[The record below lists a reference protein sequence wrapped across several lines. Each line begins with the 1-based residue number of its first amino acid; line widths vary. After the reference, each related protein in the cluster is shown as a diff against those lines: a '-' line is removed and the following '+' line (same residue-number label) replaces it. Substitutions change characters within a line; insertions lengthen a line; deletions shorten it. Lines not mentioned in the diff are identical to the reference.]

1 MLLGS
6 LFGLALL
13 DSINPSALAVTI
25 YLLLSGRP
33 FAGKVLIYL
42 GAVFVSYLALGVL
55 ILLGFGSIFG
65 YLESP
70 AAYAVQGVIGASLFG
85 YAVFAPDKPR
95 NKEKAVRRPS
105 SWGFGGIFA
114 LGVTVTLVE
123 FSTAFPYFGA
133 IALMTNAG
141 LPMMQWL
148 PILVAY
154 NGIFVLPPLVL
165 LLAYSLCG
173 GRMESFF
180 ERLQKRFS
188 DGGRET
194 MLWVMGIV
202 GFLLLADSLAF
213 FEFFGL
219 VDIPGYERGSG

>member
-1 MLLGS
+1 MSVLLAS

-42 GAVFVSYLALGVL
+42 SAVFASYLSLGIL
-55 ILLGFGSIFG
+55 IMLGFGSISG

-70 AAYAVQGVIGASLFG
+70 VAYAVQGVIGASLFG
-85 YAVFAPDKPR
+85 YAVLAPDKPR

-105 SWGFGGIFA
+105 SWGFGAIFA
-114 LGVTVTLVE
+114 LGVTVTVVE

-141 LPMMQWL
+141 LTMTEWL

-154 NGIFVLPPLVL
+154 NGVFLLPPLL
-165 LLAYSLCG
+165 LLLTYSLFG
-173 GRMESFF
+173 GRMKAFF
-180 ERLQKRFS
+180 ERLQERFA
-188 DGGRET
+188 GEGRET

-213 FEFFGL
+213 FELFGL
-219 VDIPGYERGSG
+219 VNVPDGEA